1 MRQWVLLCFLCL
13 GLSGAFAADEPL
25 QFEDP
30 SKQDRYQHLLEE
42 LRCLVCQN
50 QTLADSH
57 ADLAQDLRKQ
67 VYKMVDEGQD
77 SLAIIEFLVARY
89 GDFVL
94 YRPPVK
100 PTTVLLWFGPFV
112 LLAVALF
119 SVFRFVRNRK
129 TAAVVIDAAERDR
142 LARLLQEKT
151 GTAEDRL

>member
-1 MRQWVLLCFLCL
+1 MRQWLLLCLLCL
-13 GLSGAFAADEPL
+13 GLSAAFAADEPL
-25 QFEDP
+25 KFEDQV
-30 SKQDRYQHLLEE
+30 KQERYQHLLEE

-77 SLAIIEFLVARY
+77 TPAIIEFLVDRY

-100 PTTVLLWFGPFV
+100 ATTVLLWFGPFI

-129 TAAVVIDAAERDR
+129 TAAVVIDAAERER
-142 LARLLQEKT
+142 LSRLLQEKN
-151 GTAEDRL
+151 GTAGDGR